1 MKIAFLTSIYSKH
14 AELIYKQNPSLHQK
28 TSDEQMDFI
37 RWHALSAYVRWIP
50 LLEDKGSKV
59 IEFHHNLEN
68 VETAWAKENHIHSD
82 LEGSILKIGLE
93 KIKRFKPDIIFCTS
107 PSVYIR
113 NQFIKD
119 LLGVLKKR
127 PKLIAWYGAD
137 CGNENVFK
145 QFDLT
150 LSNSTHLVENLKMQ
164 GMPAEVLQHSFDPII
179 LDKLGKS
186 IEKKNRITFF
196 GNLDNKSEDF
206 KARTKFIYR
215 ITKDISEFDVYGDF
229 SRPNIY
235 ESSKF
240 YLLEKRTKLSSALL
254 KISNSPK
261 LQYWSNP
268 NNLPPSPWTF
278 SKEFVSS
285 IRAPLFGHE
294 MLTKLNNYQIAFNYH
309 NKHTGDCSCNM
320 RMFEATGLGCCL
332 LTDYKSNIHTLFE
345 EGKEVVTYKTIEE
358 AIAKANYL
366 LENPQISRQI
376 GLAAQKK
383 TLSEFNSMRQ
393 IDDLFYIIQNSL

>member
-1 MKIAFLTSIYSKH
+1 MRIAFLTSIYPKH
-14 AELIYKQNPSLHQK
+14 AEIIYKQNPSLRQK

-50 LLEDKGSKV
+50 LLEAKGCKV

-68 VETAWAKENHIHSD
+68 VETAWAKENHLQSGPKHSIV
-82 LEGSILKIGLE
+82 EIGLE
-93 KIKRFKPDIIFCTS
+93 KVKRFKPDIVICTS
-107 PSVYIR
+107 PVAYINNR
-113 NQFIKD
+113 FIKD
-119 LLGVLKKR
+119 LLSVLKKR
-127 PKLIAWYGAD
+127 PKLVAWYGAD
-137 CGNENVFK
+137 CGNENVFQ

-150 LSNSTHLVENLKMQ
+150 LSNSTHLVDNLKMQ
-164 GMPAEVLQHSFDPII
+164 GMSAEVLQHSFDPII
-179 LDKLGKS
+179 LDKVGKS
-186 IEKKNRITFF
+186 VEKKNRLAFF

-206 KARTKFIYR
+206 RTRTQLIYK
-215 ITKDISEFDVYGDF
+215 ITKDIPEFDVYGEF

-240 YLLEKRTKLSSALL
+240 YLLEKRKVLSSALL
-254 KISNSPK
+254 KISNNSK

-278 SKEFVSS
+278 SKKFVST
-285 IRAPLFGHE
+285 IREPLFGHE
-294 MLTKLNNYQIAFNYH
+294 MLAKLNNYQIAFNYH
-309 NKHTGDCSCNM
+309 NKHTGNCSCNM
-320 RMFEATGLGCCL
+320 RIFETTGLGCCL

-345 EGKEVVTYKTIEE
+345 EDKEVITYKTNEE
-358 AIAKANYL
+358 AIAKINYL

-393 IDDLFYIIQNSL
+393 IDDLFYILQNLS